1 MKLVLGR
8 GAAPVQGK
16 ESCQSAGAS
25 ATTRCRAGAV
35 VVVVVVVVALVFRS
49 SQARTHTLKHLV
61 PGRSD
66 VPFAYL
72 EQQGRADHRINA
84 QYVGDAG

>member
-8 GAAPVQGK
+8 GAALVQGK

-25 ATTRCRAGAV
+25 ATTRCQAGA
-35 VVVVVVVVALVFRS
+35 VVVVVALVFRS
-49 SQARTHTLKHLV
+49 SQARTHTLKHRV

-72 EQQGRADHRINA
+72 EQQGHADHRINA
-84 QYVGDAG
+84 QYGGDAG